1 MTIISTAD
9 AVISMT
15 ENKPPV
21 CQCRES
27 DLAVVLQLGKLPVS
41 PSNTCQAGGKG
52 TNRIAQDN

>member
-1 MTIISTAD
+1 MTILRSAS
-9 AVISMT
+9 AVASMIK
-15 ENKPPV
+15 NKPPV

-27 DLAVVLQLGKLPVS
+27 DLAIVLQLGELPVS